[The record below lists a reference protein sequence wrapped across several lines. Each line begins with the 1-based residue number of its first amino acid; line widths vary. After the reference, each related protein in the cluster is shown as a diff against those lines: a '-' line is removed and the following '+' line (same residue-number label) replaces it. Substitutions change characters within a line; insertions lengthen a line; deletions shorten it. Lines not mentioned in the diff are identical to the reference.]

1 MLNGEKKGTEKI
13 PIKFTIIGSPLYECS
28 LSTINKEE
36 GFKIMNKALE
46 EVKNTIMAKN
56 GIFLLET
63 KPMIIGENE
72 KSLSEQL
79 NEMKIKEN
87 DNEEE
92 EEI

>member
-1 MLNGEKKGTEKI
+1 
-13 PIKFTIIGSPLYECS
+13 
-28 LSTINKEE
+28 
-36 GFKIMNKALE
+36 MNKALE

-56 GIFLLET
+56 GIYLLET